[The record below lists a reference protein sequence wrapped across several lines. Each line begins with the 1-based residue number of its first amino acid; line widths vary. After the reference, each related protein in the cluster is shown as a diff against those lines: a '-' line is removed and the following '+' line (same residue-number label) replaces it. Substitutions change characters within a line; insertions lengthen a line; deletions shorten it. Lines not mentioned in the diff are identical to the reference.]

1 MVCRVV
7 FLATCSSLTHR
18 LGFLILFFMMA
29 LNLKNIWRSTNMLEP
44 CKSNEG
50 IDHGS
55 ENDYHLRFFPP
66 DELEII
72 RSAQHFGVEFQD
84 YRPHSEFSYLKEGF
98 LNLEDMGL
106 TDKQLMAVS
115 LVFYGGLKKKLAA
128 RIMKIS
134 SQALSDHIKAGLKKM
149 G

>member
-1 MVCRVV
+1 M
-7 FLATCSSLTHR
+7 S
-18 LGFLILFFMMA
+18 
-29 LNLKNIWRSTNMLEP
+29 EP
-44 CKSNEG
+44 CKTNEG
-50 IDHGS
+50 IDYGS

-72 RSAQHFGVEFQD
+72 RNARNFGVEFQD

-98 LNLEDMGL
+98 LNLEDIGL
-106 TDKQLMAVS
+106 TDRQLMAVS

-134 SQALSDHIKAGLKKM
+134 SQALSDHLKAGLKKM
-149 G
+149 TLVLK